1 MANLYANDVLV
12 AEGRIEATVPLGF
25 TADETLDI
33 GIDTGTPAADTYEGT
48 FPFTGKIGT
57 VTFNLK

>member
-1 MANLYANDVLV
+1 M
-12 AEGRIEATVPLGF
+12 
-25 TADETLDI
+25 
-33 GIDTGTPAADTYEGT
+33 DTGAPAADTYQGT